1 MVKHNNVVPN
11 IHNKK
16 KYCQSSRGP
25 LKVKLALNQATKKK
39 SRRLTRAAK
48 AARIAPR
55 PLSLLRPAVQSQTQ
69 RYSSKTRLGRGFTLQ
84 EIKGAGLTAR
94 YARTVGIAVD
104 HRRINRSEEGLKKNI
119 DRLTEYKAK
128 LIVFPKRS
136 GVFKSGDSTK
146 EETVAATQLGGRV
159 IQPLAKKADA
169 IEMMTITKE
178 MKANIA
184 YTQMRV
190 AAIET
195 KVIGHRASV
204 LNRKEKK

>member
-25 LKVKLALNQATKKK
+25 LKVKLSLNQATQKK
-39 SRRLTRAAK
+39 SRRLTRQAR

-84 EIKGAGLTAR
+84 ELKGAGLTAM

-104 HRRINRSEEGLKKNI
+104 SRRINRSEEGLERNVA
-119 DRLTEYKAK
+119 RLTEYKAK
-128 LIVFPKRS
+128 LVVFPRRR
-136 GVFKSGDSTK
+136 GIIKSGDSADK
-146 EETVAATQLGGRV
+146 VSGAVQLGGRV
-159 IQPLAKKADA
+159 VMPLTQQVKGG
-169 IEMMTITKE
+169 IEMMKITKE
-178 MKANIA
+178 MKDHSS

-190 AAIET
+190 ASKET
-195 KVIGHRASV
+195 KVVGHRVSV
-204 LNRKEKK
+204 TKRKEKK